1 MATVCRSREDLVAFR
16 SNPAEHCSRVLT
28 GYGDPM
34 PAASVRRDQV
44 PRRELLIEAA
54 LGVIAEQG
62 VAGTTHRRVAAAAGV
77 PLGSTTYYFA
87 DLHDL
92 LGAAFG
98 RFADQISER
107 FEARLAPAR
116 SAEEAITAITDFLLF
131 DFDDPRD
138 LALSYEFYAYA
149 IRRPVIGDMVEA
161 WFRRSQQALGRFFD
175 PVTARLV
182 DTFIEGLFTYRGL
195 AREFSDAAEIRRG
208 LEVLSGGGG
217 RE

>member
-1 MATVCRSREDLVAFR
+1 MS
-16 SNPAEHCSRVLT
+16 
-28 GYGDPM
+28 
-34 PAASVRRDQV
+34 RRD
-44 PRRELLIEAA
+44 LLIDTA
-54 LGVIAEQG
+54 LEVIAEHG

-98 RFADQISER
+98 RFADEISDR

-116 SAEEAITAITDFLLF
+116 TEAGAREAITEFLLH
-131 DFDDPRD
+131 DFTDAQD

-149 IRRPVIGDMVEA
+149 IRRPAIADMVEA
-161 WFRRSQQALGRFFD
+161 WFARSQQALTRFFD

-195 AREFSDAAEIRRG
+195 AREFGDGDEIRRG
-208 LEVLSGGGG
+208 LALLTGADPE
-217 RE
+217 